1 MALVQWRP
9 RGSLDIRDEINR
21 LFGGFLSDF
30 PWRGDELEGAW
41 FPKVDISETKNDLV
55 VTADLPGLKLDDVSI
70 HIENNVL
77 TLKGEKKKEEEK
89 EGTNY
94 YRVERSSGKFTRSFA
109 LPNTVDANKV
119 KATFKDGVLTVTLA
133 KTEAAKGKRI
143 PIEAG

>member
-21 LFGGFLSDF
+21 LFGGFLPDF

-70 HIENNVL
+70 HIENDVL
-77 TLKGEKKKEEEK
+77 TLKGERKKEEEK

-94 YRVERSSGKFTRSFA
+94 YRVERWSGKFTRSFA
-109 LPNTVDANKV
+109 LPDTVDANKV

>member
-94 YRVERSSGKFTRSFA
+94 YRVERWSGKFTRSFA
-109 LPNTVDANKV
+109 LPDTVDANKV

>member
-94 YRVERSSGKFTRSFA
+94 YRVGCRPPF
-109 LPNTVDANKV
+109 VC
-119 KATFKDGVLTVTLA
+119 
-133 KTEAAKGKRI
+133 
-143 PIEAG
+143 

>member
-9 RGSLDIRDEINR
+9 RGSLDVRDEINR
-21 LFGGFLSDF
+21 VFGSFLPDF

-41 FPKVDISETKNDLV
+41 VPTVDISETKGDLIV
-55 VTADLPGLKLDDVSI
+55 VADLPGLKRDDVSI

-77 TLKGEKKKEEEK
+77 TLKGEKKREEEK

-94 YRVERSSGKFTRSFA
+94 YRVERCSGKFTRSFA

-133 KTEAAKGKRI
+133 KTEVAKGKQI
-143 PIEAG
+143 PIEAE